1 MLAKLWFTCAAV
13 FDPVCPKLL
22 SPCAITWEAKYRDI
36 NLVIERPLK
45 GEELVKRMKGWVTVD
60 PYKVIEIVNKYGK
73 FTLNENGEL
82 FVEIFNEKNFETIK
96 NELLENFGDQIT
108 IEQLDKKTAQN

>member
-36 NLVIERPLK
+36 SLVIERPMK

-73 FTLNENGEL
+73 FTINENGEL
-82 FVEIFNEKNFETIK
+82 FVNIFED
-96 NELLENFGDQIT
+96 ENFDILKKILTDNFKDQISL
-108 IEQLDKKTAQN
+108 EKF